1 MKAGGDT
8 AMGVY
13 WGVLVGHCSCV
24 IHGVMVVGA
33 CALVHLFGGA
43 SSLRRGRWREN
54 ERVV

>member
-33 CALVHLFGGA
+33 CALVHLFGAVAG
-43 SSLRRGRWREN
+43 E
-54 ERVV
+54 